1 MKRNL
6 TLRRETLSEL
16 SDADLGVVAGAQ
28 ADPSIGSCPILN
40 CIPRG
45 ISRDQFMTCGCQTEA
60 NC

>member
-1 MKRNL
+1 MKRTLDLKRESL
-6 TLRRETLSEL
+6 TQLT
-16 SDADLGVVAGAQ
+16 DADLGVVAGAY

-45 ISRDQFMTCGCQTEA
+45 ISREQFNTCGCQTEA